1 MKILVICQYYY
12 PEPFRISDIC
22 EELTQKGHEVMVITG
37 LPNYPMVEIYNG
49 YQKKIGVTEVINGVK
64 VHRCYEIPR
73 KNNILFRMLNYY
85 SFMFSSTQYI
95 KKMNEEYD
103 RVFVYQ
109 LSPVMMAKA
118 ALKYK
123 KKFNKKVV
131 LYCLDLWPAS
141 LSMGGIS
148 KKSLLYKYFRKVSK
162 DIYTK
167 VDEILVTSKSF
178 ADYFVEVLD
187 VKDVK
192 YLPQYAE
199 EIFSPE
205 ECRKKDDGI
214 IDLMFA
220 GNVGVAQSVE
230 TIIYAA
236 NELKNNNSVRWHIV
250 GDGSELEKMI
260 HLATELKLK
269 NIIFHG
275 RKNIDEMPK
284 MYSMADVMLVTM
296 KVDEFL
302 SSTLPAKVQSYMA
315 AGKPIIGAI
324 DGETAL
330 VIQSAK
336 CGLCGNA
343 GDVQELVSNVQKFID
358 LDKVNFSQNARK
370 YYDEHF
376 EKKLFMDKLEKE
388 LICIS

>member
-37 LPNYPMVEIYNG
+37 LPNYPMGEIYNG

>member
-22 EELTQKGHEVMVITG
+22 EELTKKGHEVMVITG
-37 LPNYPMVEIYNG
+37 LPNYPMGEIYNG

-269 NIIFHG
+269 NIVFHG

-284 MYSMADVMLVTM
+284 MYSMADAMLVTM
-296 KVDEFL
+296 KADEFL

-343 GDVQELVSNVQKFID
+343 GDIQELVSNVRKFID
-358 LDKVNFSQNARK
+358 LDKVNFEKNARK

-388 LICIS
+388 LIRIK